1 MKTGFQKDIWTP
13 MFIAALFLTAKIWK
27 QPMSINEWM
36 DKKDV
41 EYMHNGTL
49 VNHEKAGYPSIYD
62 NMDGH

>member
-1 MKTGFQKDIWTP
+1 

-62 NMDGH
+62 NMDGP